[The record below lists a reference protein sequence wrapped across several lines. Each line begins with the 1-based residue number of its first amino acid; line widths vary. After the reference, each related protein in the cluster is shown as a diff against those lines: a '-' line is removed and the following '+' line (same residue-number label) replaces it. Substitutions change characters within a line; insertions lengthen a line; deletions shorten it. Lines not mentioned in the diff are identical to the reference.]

1 MPERVTRGKFIHA
14 LDELNQGVLTLGSM
28 VDKAI
33 ARAMQALAQRN
44 LDLAREVI
52 ENDQTLNRRRFELE
66 NIALDVLARQQPMA
80 GDLRFIMATQII
92 AIELERMGDYARGI
106 AEVTLRM
113 STCPSPRSLDDLMR
127 MSDLA
132 RAMLSD
138 ALDAFA
144 QRDAALAR
152 SLAARDDA
160 VDALNDRIYAAQV
173 DVMTHD
179 PQMVNC
185 ATWLLWITHN
195 IERLADR
202 VTNIAER
209 VVFMVTGELV
219 EMDVSTF

>member
-1 MPERVTRGKFIHA
+1 MPERVARGRFTQTLDA
-14 LDELNQGVLTLGSM
+14 LHQGVLTLGSM

-33 ARAMQALAQRN
+33 VQAIRALVERN
-44 LDLAREVI
+44 FDLAREVI
-52 ENDQTLNRRRFELE
+52 ESDQAINRRRFDLE
-66 NIALDVLARQQPMA
+66 NLALDVLAMQQPMA

-113 STCPSPRSLDDLMR
+113 AYCPPPKAVEDLIR
-127 MSDLA
+127 MSELA

-138 ALDAFA
+138 ALEAFA
-144 QRDAALAR
+144 RRDIVLAR
-152 SLAARDDA
+152 ALPTRDDA
-160 VDALNDRIYAAQV
+160 VDTLNDRIYKTQV
-173 DVMTHD
+173 DLMIHD
-179 PQMVNC
+179 PEMVNC
-185 ATWLLWITHN
+185 ATWVLWITHN

-209 VVFMVTGELV
+209 VVFMVTGQLV

>member
-1 MPERVTRGKFIHA
+1 MPERVTRGKFTHA

-33 ARAMQALAQRN
+33 AKAMQALHQRD

-52 ENDQTLNRRRFELE
+52 ENDQAINRRRFDLE
-66 NIALDVLARQQPMA
+66 NLALDVLAMQQPMA
-80 GDLRFIMATQII
+80 KDLRFIMATQII

-106 AEVTLRM
+106 AEVTVRM
-113 STCPSPRSLDDLMR
+113 GFGPPLKSVDDLVR
-127 MSDLA
+127 MAELA
-132 RAMLSD
+132 RTMLSD

-144 QRDAALAR
+144 QRNVDLAR
-152 SLAARDDA
+152 ALPARDDA
-160 VDALNDRIYAAQV
+160 VDALNDRIYQTQV
-173 DVMTHD
+173 DLMIHD
-179 PQMVNC
+179 PAMVNC